1 MANLIPYGFIGLED
15 IYADRVIQNNPTVI
29 DDAVRNSAEWH
40 TRTTEETMSLWV
52 ETTTQNSEK
61 IILPGSGEMQPLDAD
76 GNPIVTKLG
85 GSYSV
90 AYPFKWAGDA
100 YGTNRETQEK
110 MTVGEVAR
118 YTLNIQMKD
127 SKWLRRHYLAAVLDN
142 TEWTFDDPEFG
153 DLVIKPLAN
162 NDAARYID
170 KTGSSVA
177 ANHYGAQAANISD
190 AANPFPTIFD
200 ALENFPSNNVSGAN
214 PVVAYVATN
223 LRSQIRG
230 LAGFVG
236 SNEFGVVPGANVS
249 TVDMG
254 AINRFMVSGMRFL
267 GVVDDVIVMEWG
279 QLPAGYMLFWASG
292 AGPFIKMRQEPEA
305 ALQGLITE
313 IHSPDGNHRVYRFL
327 RKAGFGVANR
337 VAAYVYQ
344 IGNAAYQIPT
354 GYATPLAS

>member
-1 MANLIPYGFIGLED
+1 MPNLVPYGFIGIED
-15 IYADRVIQNNPTVI
+15 IYADRVVTINPTIV

-52 ETTTQNSEK
+52 EPTTQHSEK
-61 IILPGSGEMQPLDAD
+61 IILPGTGELQPLDAD
-76 GNPIVTKLG
+76 ANPLPTKLG
-85 GSYSV
+85 GSYTV
-90 AYPFKWAGDA
+90 GYPMRWAGDA
-100 YGTNRETQEK
+100 YGDNRETREK

-127 SKWLRRHYLAAVLDN
+127 SKWLRRHYLASMLDN
-142 TEWTFDDPEFG
+142 VQWTFDDPEFG
-153 DLVIKPLAN
+153 ATIVKPLAN
-162 NDAARYID
+162 NDTDEYID
-170 KTGSSVA
+170 KTGTAVT

-200 ALENFPSNNVSGAN
+200 ILENFPSNSVSGAN

-236 SNEFGVVPGANVS
+236 SNEFGVIPGANVS
-249 TVDMG
+249 QVDMS
-254 AINRFMVSGMRFL
+254 AVNRFQVSGMRFL
-267 GVVDDVIVMEWG
+267 GVVDDVVVMEWS
-279 QLPAGYMLFWASG
+279 QIPTGYMFFWASG
-292 AGPFIKMRQEPEA
+292 AGPFIKMRQEPQA

-313 IHSPDGNHRVYRFL
+313 IHSTDGNHREYRFL
-327 RKAGFGVANR
+327 RKAGFGVSNR

-344 IGNAAYQIPT
+344 IGNGTYQIPT
-354 GYATPLAS
+354 GFNAPLAA